1 VSTLSIVR
9 KKLLQ
14 VDVSKKLMLKS
25 AQSGLFN
32 ELSIY
37 RTYQENS
44 PFRTNYPFI
53 HRFWIT
59 IVISFRDLT
68 GAFHTVIED

>member
-1 VSTLSIVR
+1 
-9 KKLLQ
+9 
-14 VDVSKKLMLKS
+14 MLKS
-25 AQSGLFN
+25 AQGGLVN

-37 RTYQENS
+37 RTYEENS

-53 HRFWIT
+53 RCFRIA

-68 GAFHTVIED
+68 GAIYTVIED